1 MHDKSFLISI
11 YFNNINVGDET
22 QKKKKN
28 NINSPT
34 FSAPESMI
42 NHVSS
47 NLYAKTLVT
56 AVNCTPG
63 VGIVKHS

>member
-1 MHDKSFLISI
+1 MKH
-11 YFNNINVGDET
+11 
-22 QKKKKN
+22 KKKN

-34 FSAPESMI
+34 LSAPESMI

-56 AVNCTPG
+56 AVNCTPE

>member
-11 YFNNINVGDET
+11 YFYNINVGDET
-22 QKKKKN
+22 QKKN

-34 FSAPESMI
+34 LSAPESMI

-56 AVNCTPG
+56 AVNCTPE

>member
-1 MHDKSFLISI
+1 MKD
-11 YFNNINVGDET
+11 
-22 QKKKKN
+22 KKKN

-47 NLYAKTLVT
+47 NLYVKTLVT
-56 AVNCTPG
+56 AVNCTHE
-63 VGIVKHS
+63 VEIFKHS